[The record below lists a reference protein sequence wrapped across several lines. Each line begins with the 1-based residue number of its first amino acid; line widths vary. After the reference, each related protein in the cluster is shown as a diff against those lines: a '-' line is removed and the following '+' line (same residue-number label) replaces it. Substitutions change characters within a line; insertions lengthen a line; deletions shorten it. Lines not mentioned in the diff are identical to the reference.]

1 MNLKIEQEALVYV
14 TIIQP
19 MNNYS
24 HVMPVIQ
31 DPLCSLSKPYTRQS
45 WSQVPL
51 CVLVRYRVFFCRLSI
66 ALTWFNNHVLSVSS
80 ARSSRAL
87 LGG

>member
-1 MNLKIEQEALVYV
+1 
-14 TIIQP
+14 

-51 CVLVRYRVFFCRLSI
+51 CVLVRYRVYFCRI
-66 ALTWFNNHVLSVSS
+66 IDCINVVQ
-80 ARSSRAL
+80 
-87 LGG
+87 